1 MHLGQRRADK
11 QQCDDGAE
19 IAGEWDEEEADTRR
33 YMREHHGMDEADPL
47 GDACRHRIGK
57 GAQSA
62 RQEEEAAGG
71 FEVQAESIE
80 QPKREQRL
88 DEEAAAEGI
97 EAEERGEDEDGP
109 ARGSER
115 LFRATDA
122 RLADRKLA
130 IEQERDDPEQ
140 SVEQEHRAH
149 RCSGIDPDDIG
160 EESGQACGEG
170 SGRADERADQAVTR
184 EERGALVIRTG
195 MRNKRMFERQKQADI
210 ARGRIEGTDEAD
222 EDERPELAELCKAYP

>member
-19 IAGEWDEEEADTRR
+19 IAGKWDEDDADTRR
-33 YMREHHGMDEADPL
+33 YMREHHGIDEADPL

-62 RQEEEAAGG
+62 RPEEEAGGG
-71 FEVQAESIE
+71 FERQAESIE

-115 LFRATDA
+115 LLEATNP
-122 RLADRKLA
+122 RPPDRKPA
-130 IEQERDDPEQ
+130 IEPAPSD
-140 SVEQEHRAH
+140 
-149 RCSGIDPDDIG
+149 
-160 EESGQACGEG
+160 
-170 SGRADERADQAVTR
+170 
-184 EERGALVIRTG
+184 
-195 MRNKRMFERQKQADI
+195 
-210 ARGRIEGTDEAD
+210 
-222 EDERPELAELCKAYP
+222 